1 MGGHHSA
8 LNNGWNCQRGLL
20 FPTSSSTF
28 CPHLDPPALKSCP
41 QKLRD
46 LRLSRE
52 GQREGDEPERSQVP
66 TNIYSKSSRC
76 SLTVEP
82 TQNACNMIALVVQ
95 GLVLHAHPESPGGG
109 RGSSTLNLSEGPV
122 VTVLACSSSLLH
134 GFVRSPLSFFTS
146 PLSLP
151 ANSPASG
158 LVSQRIWGTQT
169 YARSKPDVNSITCL

>member
-28 CPHLDPPALKSCP
+28 CPHLDPPALKSCSQQLP
-41 QKLRD
+41 D

-66 TNIYSKSSRC
+66 TNIYSKSTRC
-76 SLTVEP
+76 SLPVEP
-82 TQNACNMIALVVQ
+82 TQKACNTIALAVQ
-95 GLVLHAHPESPGGG
+95 GLALRANPESPGGG
-109 RGSSTLNLSEGPV
+109 RGSSTLSLSEGPA
-122 VTVLACSSSLLH
+122 VTVRACSAQLLH
-134 GFVRSPLSFFTS
+134 AFVPSPLSFFTS

-169 YARSKPDVNSITCL
+169 YARPKPDVNSITCL